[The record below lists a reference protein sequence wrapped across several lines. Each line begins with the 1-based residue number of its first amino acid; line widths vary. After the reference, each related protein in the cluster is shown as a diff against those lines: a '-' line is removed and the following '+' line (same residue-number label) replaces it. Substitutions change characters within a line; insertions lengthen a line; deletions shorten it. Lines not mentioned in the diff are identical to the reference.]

1 MYLPD
6 DPLFYYYVIITYY
19 YIIIAYYYIVITM
32 SIMSNNT
39 HLMHK
44 ST

>member
-32 SIMSNNT
+32 SIM
-39 HLMHK
+39 MHNVYI
-44 ST
+44 